1 MIGSMA
7 GRKRLIVLSAPS
19 GAGKTT
25 VARHLLRVLN
35 NARFSV
41 SATTRPMRPRE
52 VDGKDYFFLSKD
64 EFEKRIQEQDLIEY
78 EQIFGNYYGTLR
90 SEVQRALDSDEIMIF
105 DVDVKGA
112 ISLQKAFPDD
122 TFLLFIAPPSK
133 EELEHRLRSRSTE
146 SEEQL
151 RMRLERVEMELEQQE
166 LFDAVII
173 NDVLPETLAQSE
185 RLVKRAL
192 ESQSA

>member
-1 MIGSMA
+1 MA

-25 VARHLLRVLN
+25 VARHLLRVLT

-185 RLVKRAL
+185 RLVKRQL
-192 ESQSA
+192 EDKKNA

>member
-1 MIGSMA
+1 MSGS
-7 GRKRLIVLSAPS
+7 KRLIVLSAPS

-25 VARHLLRVLN
+25 VARHLLRTLP

-52 VDGKDYFFLSKD
+52 TDAKDYYFLSNE
-64 EFEKRIQEQDLIEY
+64 EFEKRIQENDLIEY

-90 SEVQRALDSDEIMIF
+90 SQVQRALDNGEIMIF

-133 EELEHRLRSRSTE
+133 TELEHRLRSRSTE

-151 RMRLERVEMELEQQE
+151 RMRLERVDMELDLQD
-166 LFDAVII
+166 LFDAVIV
-173 NDVLPETLAQSE
+173 NDVLPETLAHSE

-192 ESQSA
+192 ESIQTH

>member
-1 MIGSMA
+1 MPV
-7 GRKRLIVLSAPS
+7 RKHLIVLSAPS

-25 VARHLLRVLN
+25 VARHLLRALP

-52 VDGKDYFFLSKD
+52 NNGKDYYFLSKED
-64 EFEKRIQEQDLIEY
+64 FEGRIEAGDLIEY

-90 SEVQRALDSDEIMIF
+90 SQVQRALDNGQIMIF

-112 ISLQKAFPDD
+112 LSLQKAFPDD

-133 EELEHRLRSRSTE
+133 AELEHRLRSRSTE

-151 RMRLERVEMELEQQE
+151 RMRLERVDMELDLQD
-166 LFDAVII
+166 LFDAVIV
-173 NDVLPETLAQSE
+173 NDILPETLAQAE
-185 RLVKRAL
+185 RLVRKTI
-192 ESQSA
+192 ENT